1 MASTLK
7 VNTIAHS
14 GGTNAMTIDSSGNVN
29 FPQRVTIG
37 VTPYAFVGFPGT
49 DSYVAKTANA
59 IVDFSHAFVNDGNHY
74 DTSTYKFTCPVAGLY
89 RVEVSTL
96 SESVDQSQAW
106 IFNRETGGT
115 ATAVSRIYTQNR
127 ATHGS
132 MTIKCVAN
140 DKLYLVQNNN
150 ISYYQ
155 TTSIPYNW
163 ATYTFLG

>member
-29 FPQRVTIG
+29 SHPQRVTIG

-74 DTSTYKFTCPVAGLY
+74 DTSTYIIYLSSAGLY

-96 SESVDQSQAW
+96 SESVDQAQAGFL
-106 IFNRETGGT
+106 IEKLAVVQLVLGGFILKT
-115 ATAVSRIYTQNR
+115 EQHMAI
-127 ATHGS
+127 
-132 MTIKCVAN
+132 
-140 DKLYLVQNNN
+140 
-150 ISYYQ
+150 
-155 TTSIPYNW
+155 
-163 ATYTFLG
+163 

>member
-89 RVEVSTL
+89 SCL
-96 SESVDQSQAW
+96 L
-106 IFNRETGGT
+106 
-115 ATAVSRIYTQNR
+115 YTSD
-127 ATHGS
+127 A
-132 MTIKCVAN
+132 A
-140 DKLYLVQNNN
+140 DD
-150 ISYYQ
+150 
-155 TTSIPYNW
+155 
-163 ATYTFLG
+163 